1 MDFPA
6 YKKVSA
12 DIGFPFSSVHTHII
26 IRLCILC
33 LILKFH
39 LFLCLSGMAFCKP
52 QSAPAVPLEQAFE
65 HVHAAL
71 YPEL

>member
-6 YKKVSA
+6 DKKVSA
-12 DIGFPFSSVHTHII
+12 DIGFSFSSVHTHII

-33 LILKFH
+33 LMLKFH
-39 LFLCLSGMAFCKP
+39 LFLCLSGMAFCK
-52 QSAPAVPLEQAFE
+52 AAAFPLEQALE